1 MALTTAKTLT
11 ICLGFVVILTRTP
24 DRAHLRNLPQS
35 PAASRLTAALHLGV
49 LTALLSGTAA
59 IRQSG
64 ETSAH
69 ALI

>member
-1 MALTTAKTLT
+1 MTLTTAKILT
-11 ICLGFVVILTRTP
+11 ICPHVLVILTRAP
-24 DRAHLRNLPQS
+24 DRAHLGDLPQS

-59 IRQSG
+59 IRQGG